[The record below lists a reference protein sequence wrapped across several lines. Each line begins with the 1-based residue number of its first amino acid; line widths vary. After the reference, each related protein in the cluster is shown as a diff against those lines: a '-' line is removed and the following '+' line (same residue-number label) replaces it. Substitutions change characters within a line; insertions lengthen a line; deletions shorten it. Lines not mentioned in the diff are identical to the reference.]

1 MMPFGIAGLGL
12 WLLATRAVWAE
23 WIGDTMQGWLPLAS
37 LTLRSLVWIC
47 VTWAIVR
54 LVDQVVRS
62 RIQKRSGRPAPRLLR
77 ELIGVGLVLV
87 SASALAIVV
96 FGAPPTTALTTSGV
110 LVAVIGFA
118 VRSMIA
124 DLFYGVT
131 LALERPFDIGDW
143 VGIAA
148 GSAEEKLGRV
158 EEFTWR
164 SVKLLTR
171 ENYRVVVPNSLI
183 ATNPVVNYDR
193 PDPAWRD
200 TLQITLGYDVQ
211 PEEVRRLFF
220 AAVQQVPEMRAIQ
233 REPEA
238 RVLSYRPEGIVW
250 ELRFWVPSY
259 AESTRVAQRLH
270 EALLRGLRFAGISV
284 PRPREETL
292 VRPLVEEHAREQ
304 EVARRWIDRVPIFAP
319 IPEGERQELQSK
331 ARRIELPRG
340 AEVVR
345 RGEVGDSLFVIH
357 EGALEV
363 RVGDPEAPAVAF
375 MGPGDVFGEMSLLTG
390 AERSAT
396 VTTGSPSVVSQI
408 TKADVHPLLQQHP
421 ELVREFAAIVEE
433 RVQADAERL
442 SERADAEESVE
453 SRRQQFADRVRA
465 WFRLPGVR
473 PLRTD
478 ERLAVQGHGREGSNA
493 GRFQGGG

>member
-1 MMPFGIAGLGL
+1 MPLGIAGLGL
-12 WLLATRAVWAE
+12 GLLATRAIWAD
-23 WIGDTMQGWLPLAS
+23 WLGDAAQGGLSVVTLA
-37 LTLRSLVWIC
+37 LRSLVWIC
-47 VTWAIVR
+47 LTWAIAR

-77 ELIGVGLVLV
+77 ELIGVGLVLL
-87 SASALAIVV
+87 SASALAIFI
-96 FGAPPTTALTTSGV
+96 FGAPPTAALTTSGV
-110 LVAVIGFA
+110 VVAVIGFA

-143 VGIAA
+143 VAVEA
-148 GSAEEKLGRV
+148 GSAGEQRGQV

-171 ENYRVVVPNSLI
+171 QNHRVVIPNSLI
-183 ATNPVVNYDR
+183 ATNHVVNYDK

-200 TLQITLGYDVQ
+200 TMEITLGYDVQ

-220 AAVQQVPEMRAIQ
+220 AAVQQVPEMRSISRQ
-233 REPEA
+233 PEA
-238 RVLSYRPEGIVW
+238 LALSYRPEGIVW

-259 AESTRVAQRLH
+259 AESARVAQLLH

-319 IPEGERQELQSK
+319 IPEEERLELQGK
-331 ARRIELPRG
+331 ARRIQLPQG

-357 EGALEV
+357 EGTLEV
-363 RVGDPEAPAVAF
+363 RVDRPDAPPVAF

-408 TKADVHPLLQQHP
+408 TKADVEPLLQNHP

-433 RVQADAERL
+433 RVQADADRL
-442 SERADAEESVE
+442 SERAQVEASVE

-465 WFRLPGVR
+465 WFRIPGAQ
-473 PLRTD
+473 PLRTH
-478 ERLAVQGHGREGSNA
+478 ERVSGQDHDREGA
-493 GRFQGGG
+493 DPRPFYGRG